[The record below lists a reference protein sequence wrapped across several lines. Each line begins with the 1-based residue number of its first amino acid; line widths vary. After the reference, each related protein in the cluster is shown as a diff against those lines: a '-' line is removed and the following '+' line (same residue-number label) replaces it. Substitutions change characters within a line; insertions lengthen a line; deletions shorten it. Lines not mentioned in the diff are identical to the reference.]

1 MYFYSQLDFSHQ
13 NKEVM
18 MYCFF
23 LYIITSLYFLI
34 LFLYATYNITGTF
47 PSNIALISSRSL
59 PVMDAMFSGDIP
71 LWFIL
76 RMIFASPTT
85 SPMTL
90 PLAYPR
96 TSPSDSPSFLASS
109 RSSFINSLNA
119 SHIFAS
125 LFISRYNSSFA
136 LTLTCN
142 TASTFCRSRGV
153 FISSTFLRNSSI
165 SSFSHGLTN
174 SRIFFFYF
182 MSILLQCQKHFLWS
196 GCSENR
202 YCQFI
207 DWISLSLFNYLAIT

>member
-1 MYFYSQLDFSHQ
+1 
-13 NKEVM
+13 M

-47 PSNIALISSRSL
+47 PSNIAWISSRSL
-59 PVMDAMFSGDIP
+59 PVMDVMFSGDIP

-76 RMIFASPTT
+76 IMIFA
-85 SPMTL
+85 
-90 PLAYPR
+90 
-96 TSPSDSPSFLASS
+96 SPSDSPSFLASS

-125 LFISRYNSSFA
+125 LLISRYNSSFA

-142 TASTFCRSRGV
+142 TASTFCQSRGV

-165 SSFSHGLTN
+165 SS
-174 SRIFFFYF
+174 
-182 MSILLQCQKHFLWS
+182 
-196 GCSENR
+196 
-202 YCQFI
+202 
-207 DWISLSLFNYLAIT
+207 LFA